1 MFNVS
6 EESSEKEVESCY
18 RTYIVTKPTTSYIV
32 NSVICCIVNLILC
45 FVGTFL
51 NALVVYVFWRTS
63 KLRYKVSYFMIMV
76 LSSVD
81 LLVTLIVHPAHLVM
95 SIAEIVGK
103 PRCVYK
109 AFYHIATIVLSGMSF
124 LTFFVMNVER
134 YLSIVH
140 PIFHLRHVTK
150 LRCLIVCSV
159 FWSLTIFCG
168 PVAYPLNLD
177 VEFVI
182 TVMALIVM
190 LGTCYIY
197 IAIFYIAR
205 KRRRILQLNERRR
218 EKYKDSNV
226 FVVAGSIPMDN
237 IGSNSASDRRP
248 DVGIEERN
256 PENINRQNRV
266 STMINNENTLKRDR
280 AGEKFSEKTI
290 SLLHDLQLAKMY
302 LLVVFSGFVLN
313 LPNAIGLALDPE
325 WVKSVNGLVQSKIW
339 TVTLV
344 LMNSTVNS
352 LIFFW
357 ANQRLRTEGWK
368 VCKRLFRR

>member
-1 MFNVS
+1 MLNVS
-6 EESSEKEVESCY
+6 NNGEEVEDCY
-18 RTYIVTKPTTSYIV
+18 RSYIVTKPTTSYIA
-32 NSVICCIVNLILC
+32 NSVIGCIVNLILC

-51 NALVVYVFWRTS
+51 NALVVYVFWKTS

-76 LSSVD
+76 LSSID
-81 LLVTLIVHPAHLVM
+81 LLVTLILHPAHLVM
-95 SIAEIVGK
+95 SIAEIVEK
-103 PRCVYK
+103 PCCVYK
-109 AFYHIATIVLSGMSF
+109 AFYHITAVVLSGMSF

-150 LRCLIVCSV
+150 MRCLIVCSV

-168 PVAYPLNLD
+168 PVAYPLNLN
-177 VEFVI
+177 VQFVI
-182 TVMALIVM
+182 TITALVVM

-205 KRRRILQLNERRR
+205 KRRQAGNTRTQE
-218 EKYKDSNV
+218 EDPNV
-226 FVVAGSIPMDN
+226 FPVIH
-237 IGSNSASDRRP
+237 SAHTNATLSENEPDTLSDR
-248 DVGIEERN
+248 N
-256 PENINRQNRV
+256 PGDLNRQNHLSNV
-266 STMINNENTLKRDR
+266 NNQGTSSQANKNS
-280 AGEKFSEKTI
+280 FKTI
-290 SLLHDLQLAKMY
+290 SFLHDLQLAKMY
-302 LLVVFSGFVLN
+302 LLVVFTTFVLN
-313 LPNAIGLALDPE
+313 LPNAIVFAIFQDR
-325 WVKSVNGLVQSKIW
+325 VKSLNGVVQSKIW

>member
-6 EESSEKEVESCY
+6 EESSEKEVENCY
-18 RTYIVTKPTTSYIV
+18 RTYIVTKPTTSYIA
-32 NSVICCIVNLILC
+32 NSVIGCIVNLILF

-76 LSSVD
+76 LSSID
-81 LLVTLIVHPAHLVM
+81 LLVTLILHPAHLVM
-95 SIAEIVGK
+95 SIAEIVEK

-109 AFYHIATIVLSGMSF
+109 TFYHIATIVLSGMSF
-124 LTFFVMNVER
+124 LTFFVMNIER

-150 LRCLIVCSV
+150 LRCLVVCSV
-159 FWSLTIFCG
+159 FWSLTIFAG
-168 PVAYPLNLD
+168 PVAYPLHLN
-177 VEFVI
+177 VQFVI
-182 TVMALIVM
+182 TIMALIVM

-197 IAIFYIAR
+197 IAIFCIAR
-205 KRRRILQLNERRR
+205 KRRRMLPLNERRR
-218 EKYKDSNV
+218 KEYEDSNV
-226 FVVAGSIPMDN
+226 FVVAGSTPTDN
-237 IGSNSASDRRP
+237 TGSNSVSDKRP
-248 DVGIEERN
+248 NVGIEERN

-266 STMINNENTLKRDR
+266 STIINNEKTLKRNR
-280 AGEKFSEKTI
+280 AGEKSKKAI
-290 SLLHDLQLAKMY
+290 SFLHDLQLAKMY

-313 LPNAIGLALDPE
+313 LPNAVGLALVQDR
-325 WVKSVNGLVQSKIW
+325 VQSVNGLVQSKIW

-357 ANQRLRTEGWK
+357 ANEGLRKEGWK
-368 VCKRLFRR
+368 VCKRLLRR